1 MTETIIVAQILV
13 ILGEKVTK
21 IGTLTANAIQMLSA
35 AMVRLIWQIRK
46 NVFVIQKI
54 FAALEIN
61 SLTIKTAFVI
71 AKFNA
76 VLLNHNFKN

>member
-35 AMVRLIWQIRK
+35 AMVRLTWQILK

-76 VLLNHNFKN
+76 VLLNYNFKN